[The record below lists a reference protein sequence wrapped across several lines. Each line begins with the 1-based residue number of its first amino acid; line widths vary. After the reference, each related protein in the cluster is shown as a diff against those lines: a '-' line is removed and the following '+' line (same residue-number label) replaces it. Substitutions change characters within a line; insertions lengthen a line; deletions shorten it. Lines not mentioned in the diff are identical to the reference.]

1 MRQLNR
7 LVALTAFT
15 VSPLHG
21 QDTSGDWQGALS
33 VGSQELRLIL
43 HIAKGSNGD
52 WTATMVSIGQSPDRG
67 AGMQANAI
75 LLGGLNIKFSIP
87 QIKGSYDGKLS
98 ADGATISGTWTQ
110 GRPLPLEFRRA
121 TKETAWPGPHRTP
134 HSS

>member
-52 WTATMVSIGQSPDRG
+52 WTATMVSIDQSPDRG

-87 QIKGSYDGKLS
+87 QIKVSVAAKKGTILAGKREPLVWLRN
-98 ADGATISGTWTQ
+98 GL
-110 GRPLPLEFRRA
+110 RPRNPDRRI
-121 TKETAWPGPHRTP
+121 GV
-134 HSS
+134 